1 MLSRTGEPGEVK
13 FASVFFLCKVRHAD
27 SHPLSALPIS
37 LDFSFFFLSCP
48 RLSSVNT
55 HARLLPITAPV
66 HIVCNVCRQLFFFC
80 LFLFFFFFCCFCF
93 CFFFSSLQF
102 VCAVPPP
109 LFFFKL
115 LLPIPTPFLFLF
127 FFFLLLFFFFFLL
140 FFFSFVVVVVVSITA
155 RYKSSAR
162 SSLPYF
168 FLNFSESKCVD
179 TYR

>member
-1 MLSRTGEPGEVK
+1 MKREKKKCALKARRPGLYFSGVRKTRDCKSVLSRTGEPGEVK

-80 LFLFFFFFCCFCF
+80 LFLFFFFF
-93 CFFFSSLQF
+93 
-102 VCAVPPP
+102 
-109 LFFFKL
+109 
-115 LLPIPTPFLFLF
+115 
-127 FFFLLLFFFFFLL
+127 
-140 FFFSFVVVVVVSITA
+140 VVVVVVSITA